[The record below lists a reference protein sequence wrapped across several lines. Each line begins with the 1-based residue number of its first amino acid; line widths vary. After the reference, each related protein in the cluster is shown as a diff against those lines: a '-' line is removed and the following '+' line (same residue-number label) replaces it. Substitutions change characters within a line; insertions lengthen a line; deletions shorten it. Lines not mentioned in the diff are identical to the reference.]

1 LLPVQYRDVRL
12 IYVLLTGFIESLYIV
27 TRLNVRLEVDM
38 KVTSDRLRDNLFVA
52 FVRVS
57 FLFAFSG
64 WAADYPAPNQGEW
77 IVRDF
82 RFHTGEVLP
91 ELRLHYTTVGA
102 PSGEP
107 VLILHGS
114 TGAGTNMLNANF
126 AGELFGPGQP
136 LDVSRYF
143 IILPDAI
150 GAGKSSKPS
159 DGLRTRFPKYNYD
172 DIVQAQ
178 YRLVTEHLGVRRLR
192 LVLGTSAGGMQTW
205 VWGVTYPDF
214 MDALVPLASQP
225 VEVAG
230 RNWITRRMLID
241 AIRNDPE
248 WNGGN
253 YTKQPRSLQAAQVYF
268 SMATSGGT
276 QALYKAA
283 PTQEKADQL
292 VNERLA
298 QRSSADANDVIY
310 QYEASRGYNPAPKME
325 SIKARLLAINS
336 ADDERNPPEL
346 GILEREIK
354 RVKNGRYVLI
364 PGSDETRGHGTTG
377 MAKLWKQ
384 HLAELLQPAVQA
396 TK

>member
-1 LLPVQYRDVRL
+1 MTHIRFSR
-12 IYVLLTGFIESLYIV
+12 IAC
-27 TRLNVRLEVDM
+27 
-38 KVTSDRLRDNLFVA
+38 A
-52 FVRVS
+52 FV
-57 FLFAFSG
+57 FCLFALSV
-64 WAADYPAPNQGEW
+64 WAADYPAPKSGEW

-91 ELRLHYTTVGA
+91 EVRLHYTTVGA

-114 TGAGTNMLNANF
+114 TGAGINMLNANF

-136 LDVSRYF
+136 LDANRYF
-143 IILPDAI
+143 IVLPDAL

-159 DGLRTRFPKYNYD
+159 DGLRTGFPKYNYD
-172 DIVQAQ
+172 DIVQAH

-192 LVLGTSAGGMQTW
+192 LVLGNSAGGMQTW
-205 VWGVTYPDF
+205 LWGVTYPDF
-214 MDALVPLASQP
+214 MDALVPMAAQP

-241 AIRNDPE
+241 SIRNDPE

-253 YTKQPRSLQAAQVYF
+253 YIKQPPSLRAAQMYF
-268 SMATSGGT
+268 SFATSGGT
-276 QALYKAA
+276 QAIYKAA

-292 VNERLA
+292 IERRLKET
-298 QRSSADANDVIY
+298 RPADANDVIY
-310 QYEASRGYNPAPKME
+310 QYEASRGYNPAPKLE

-346 GILEREIK
+346 GILEREIG
-354 RVKNGRYVLI
+354 RVKQGRYVLI
-364 PGSDETRGHGTTG
+364 PAGAETRGHGTTG
-377 MAKLWKQ
+377 MAKLWKH
-384 HLAELLQPAVQA
+384 HLADLMQPAVQA
-396 TK
+396 AK

>member
-1 LLPVQYRDVRL
+1 
-12 IYVLLTGFIESLYIV
+12 
-27 TRLNVRLEVDM
+27 M

-143 IILPDAI
+143 IILPDAL

-159 DGLRTRFPKYNYD
+159 DGLRT
-172 DIVQAQ
+172 
-178 YRLVTEHLGVRRLR
+178 
-192 LVLGTSAGGMQTW
+192 
-205 VWGVTYPDF
+205 
-214 MDALVPLASQP
+214 
-225 VEVAG
+225 
-230 RNWITRRMLID
+230 
-241 AIRNDPE
+241 
-248 WNGGN
+248 
-253 YTKQPRSLQAAQVYF
+253 
-268 SMATSGGT
+268 
-276 QALYKAA
+276 
-283 PTQEKADQL
+283 
-292 VNERLA
+292 
-298 QRSSADANDVIY
+298 
-310 QYEASRGYNPAPKME
+310 
-325 SIKARLLAINS
+325 
-336 ADDERNPPEL
+336 
-346 GILEREIK
+346 
-354 RVKNGRYVLI
+354 
-364 PGSDETRGHGTTG
+364 
-377 MAKLWKQ
+377 
-384 HLAELLQPAVQA
+384 
-396 TK
+396 

>member
-1 LLPVQYRDVRL
+1 MTLIRIISRVVCSVAFCLLALPV
-12 IYVLLTGFIESLYIV
+12 S
-27 TRLNVRLEVDM
+27 
-38 KVTSDRLRDNLFVA
+38 
-52 FVRVS
+52 
-57 FLFAFSG
+57 
-64 WAADYPAPNQGEW
+64 AADYPTPNQGDW

-114 TGAGTNMLNANF
+114 TGAGTNLLNANF
-126 AGELFGPGQP
+126 ADELFGPGQP
-136 LDVSRYF
+136 LDASRYF
-143 IILPDAI
+143 IILPDAL

-159 DGLRTRFPKYNYD
+159 DGLRARFPKYNYD

-214 MDALVPLASQP
+214 MDALVPLAAQP

-230 RNWITRRMLID
+230 RNWITRRMLVD
-241 AIRNDPE
+241 WIRSDPE
-248 WNGGN
+248 WNSGN
-253 YTKQPRSLQAAQVYF
+253 YTTQPRSLQAAQMYF
-268 SMATSGGT
+268 SFATSGGT
-276 QALYKAA
+276 QAMYKAA

-292 VNERLA
+292 IERRLKET
-298 QRSSADANDVIY
+298 RSADANDVIY
-310 QYEASRGYNPAPKME
+310 QYEASRGYNPAPRLE

-354 RVKNGRYVLI
+354 RVKQGLYVLI
-364 PGSDETRGHGTTG
+364 PGSEETRGHGTTG
-377 MAKLWKQ
+377 MAKLWKH
-384 HLAELLQPAVQA
+384 HLAEFMQPAVQA
-396 TK
+396 AK

>member
-1 LLPVQYRDVRL
+1 MKFAISVVASGLAFLLSALP
-12 IYVLLTGFIESLYIV
+12 T
-27 TRLNVRLEVDM
+27 
-38 KVTSDRLRDNLFVA
+38 
-52 FVRVS
+52 
-57 FLFAFSG
+57 
-64 WAADYPAPNQGEW
+64 WAADYPAPNQGDW

-102 PSGEP
+102 RAGEP

-114 TGAGTNMLNANF
+114 AGAGTNLLNSNF
-126 AGELFGPGQP
+126 AAELFGAGQP
-136 LDVSRYF
+136 LDANRYF
-143 IILPDAI
+143 LILPDAL

-159 DGLRTRFPKYNYD
+159 DGLRTQFPKYNYD

-205 VWGVTYPDF
+205 VWGITYPDF
-214 MDALVPLASQP
+214 MDALVPMAAQP

-241 AIRNDPE
+241 TIRNDPE

-253 YTKQPRSLQAAQVYF
+253 YTKQPRSLAAAQAYF

-292 VNERLA
+292 IS
-298 QRSSADANDVIY
+298 QRMAEARSAT
-310 QYEASRGYNPAPKME
+310 PM
-325 SIKARLLAINS
+325 
-336 ADDERNPPEL
+336 
-346 GILEREIK
+346 
-354 RVKNGRYVLI
+354 
-364 PGSDETRGHGTTG
+364 T
-377 MAKLWKQ
+377 
-384 HLAELLQPAVQA
+384 
-396 TK
+396 

>member
-1 LLPVQYRDVRL
+1 
-12 IYVLLTGFIESLYIV
+12 
-27 TRLNVRLEVDM
+27 
-38 KVTSDRLRDNLFVA
+38 
-52 FVRVS
+52 
-57 FLFAFSG
+57 
-64 WAADYPAPNQGEW
+64 
-77 IVRDF
+77 
-82 RFHTGEVLP
+82 
-91 ELRLHYTTVGA
+91 
-102 PSGEP
+102 
-107 VLILHGS
+107 
-114 TGAGTNMLNANF
+114 
-126 AGELFGPGQP
+126 
-136 LDVSRYF
+136 
-143 IILPDAI
+143 
-150 GAGKSSKPS
+150 
-159 DGLRTRFPKYNYD
+159 
-172 DIVQAQ
+172 VQAQ

>member
-1 LLPVQYRDVRL
+1 MKLTK
-12 IYVLLTGFIESLYIV
+12 VLSRVGWGL
-27 TRLNVRLEVDM
+27 
-38 KVTSDRLRDNLFVA
+38 
-52 FVRVS
+52 VS
-57 FLFAFSG
+57 FLFAAST
-64 WAADYPAPNQGEW
+64 WAADYPAPNQSEW

-114 TGAGTNMLNANF
+114 AGAGTNMLNANF

-136 LDVSRYF
+136 LDASRYF
-143 IILPDAI
+143 IILPDAL

-159 DGLRTRFPKYNYD
+159 DGLRIRFPKYNYD
-172 DIVQAQ
+172 DIVQAH
-178 YRLVTEHLGVRRLR
+178 YRLVTEHLGMRRLR

-205 VWGVTYPDF
+205 LWGVTYPDF

-241 AIRNDPE
+241 TIRNDPE

-253 YTKQPRSLQAAQVYF
+253 YTKQPRSLQAAQAYF

-276 QALYKAA
+276 QAMYKAA

-292 VNERLA
+292 INQRLA
-298 QRSSADANDVIY
+298 EARSADANDVIY
-310 QYEASRGYNPAPKME
+310 QYEASRGYNPAPKLE

-354 RVKNGRYVLI
+354 RIKQGRYVLI
-364 PGSDETRGHGTTG
+364 PGSEDTRGHGTTG
-377 MAKLWKQ
+377 LAKLWKH
-384 HLAELLQPAVQA
+384 HLAELLQPTVQA
-396 TK
+396 AK

>member
-1 LLPVQYRDVRL
+1 MTLIRL
-12 IYVLLTGFIESLYIV
+12 FSRIAC
-27 TRLNVRLEVDM
+27 
-38 KVTSDRLRDNLFVA
+38 A
-52 FVRVS
+52 FVFCS
-57 FLFAFSG
+57 FALSV
-64 WAADYPAPNQGEW
+64 WAADYPAPSQGEW

-91 ELRLHYTTVGA
+91 ELKLYYTTVGA

-114 TGAGTNMLNANF
+114 TGAGTNLLNANF
-126 AGELFGPGQP
+126 AGELFRPGQP
-136 LDVSRYF
+136 LDANRYF
-143 IILPDAI
+143 IILPDAL

-159 DGLRTRFPKYNYD
+159 DGMRTRFPKYNYD

-205 VWGVTYPDF
+205 LWGVTYPDF
-214 MDALVPLASQP
+214 MDALAPLAAQP

-268 SMATSGGT
+268 SLATSGGT
-276 QALYKAA
+276 QAIHKAA

-292 VNERLA
+292 IE
-298 QRSSADANDVIY
+298 QRMKETRSADANDVIY
-310 QYEASRGYNPAPKME
+310 QYEASRGYNPAPKLE
-325 SIKARLLAINS
+325 TIKARLLAINS

-346 GILEREIK
+346 GILERKSSALSKAAMCSSPPARK
-354 RVKNGRYVLI
+354 RAA
-364 PGSDETRGHGTTG
+364 TATTG
-377 MAKLWKQ
+377 MAKLWK
-384 HLAELLQPAVQA
+384 HYLAELMQPTVQA
-396 TK
+396 AK